1 MQTKVNK
8 NVFIRNGIIYVQGSI
23 NGSFKRYS
31 TEKKDT
37 KLNIEW
43 CKKNWKQALLKI
55 NAEKEEQKS
64 KAKDF
69 ITFDSLAKLSF
80 ESNKYE
86 RRSTTNRLHLCNY
99 DNHIKEWFKNFDI
112 RDIKPI
118 DIKMWQNNLLEKD
131 LEINTIKSIR
141 NTLTSILCTAL
152 ENDIINS
159 SPSRKVKLPKRP
171 NVIEEDQIMPFSMN
185 EMKSILSASTGQML
199 NMFQLLFFT
208 GMRTGECLGL
218 KWGDINFKSNTIHIQ
233 RAIKDYEVVPTKTK
247 TKRLIDLLPLAK
259 EALLN
264 QKGKTYHLDEYIF
277 LNERKTFFGDSKTP
291 NRYFKRILKFCG
303 IDERVMYQCRHTF
316 ASMMISNGEDILW
329 VSHML
334 GHKNLETTM
343 RYYAKYIQDN
353 KKERAVFLNEFK
365 EKNCTITA
373 HENFKFNRAS

>member
-1 MQTKVNK
+1 MRTKVSK
-8 NVFIRNGIIYVQGSI
+8 NVYILNNIIYVQGSI
-23 NGSFKRYS
+23 EGKYKRYS

-43 CKKNWKQALLKI
+43 CKKNWKQVLLKI
-55 NAEKEEQKS
+55 YAKKEEELS

-69 ITFDSLAKLSF
+69 TSF
-80 ESNKYE
+80 ESLANLSLESNKNE

-99 DNHIKEWFKNFDI
+99 NNHIKNWFKDYDI

-118 DIKMWQNNLLEKD
+118 DIKIWQNSLLEKG
-131 LEINTIKSIR
+131 LEINSIKSIR
-141 NTLTSILCTAL
+141 NTLTSILYTAL

-171 NVIEEDQIMPFSMN
+171 DEVEEEQILPFSLT
-185 EMKSILSASTGQML
+185 EIKSILSASTGQMQ

-233 RAIKDYEVVPTKTK
+233 RAIKDYEIVPTKTK
-247 TKRLIDLLPLAK
+247 TKRIIDLLPLAK

-264 QKGKTYHLDEYIF
+264 QKGKSFHLDSFIF
-277 LNERKTFFGDSKTP
+277 INEKKTFFGDAKTP
-291 NRYFKRILKFCG
+291 TRYFKRILKFCG
-303 IDERVMYQCRHTF
+303 IDDRKLYQCRHSF

-343 RYYAKYIQDN
+343 KYYAKYIQDN

-365 EKNCTITA
+365 EKNCTNVA
-373 HENFKFNRAS
+373 HEIFRLPKTS